1 MARKLTAKERTKLI
15 KLMAETA
22 GARSVV
28 GTVVVPTLDDPA
40 VDVGDDMEVDEVT
53 TTPEFGLGPAAAS
66 HYILCP

>member
-1 MARKLTAKERTKLI
+1 MAQKLTAKEHTKLI
-15 KLMAETA
+15 KLMAKTT

-40 VDVGDDMEVDEVT
+40 VDVVDNMEVDEVT